1 MALNTT
7 LNNTSIISWQSVLL
21 MEKTTDL
28 PQVIKFYIVRKE
40 PYYKEKNGYCLINEL
55 GFIT

>member
-1 MALNTT
+1 
-7 LNNTSIISWQSVLL
+7 